1 MNFTCTVAVL
11 VCLTWLDCL
20 RCFLCAGQHD
30 REGEKT
36 RRHASITAV
45 SRPISPTHTQTSTPT
60 RAVGDA
66 IDAAA
71 AEPGQALRRAPMLM
85 KVEQDARRI
94 PLLGVLQP
102 ISPGFFWLRSFSI
115 FSRCTGGCD
124 VCVCVCDVTDLARR
138 PCHDFV

>member
-1 MNFTCTVAVL
+1 MIE
-11 VCLTWLDCL
+11 
-20 RCFLCAGQHD
+20 RG
-30 REGEKT
+30 KT

-85 KVEQDARRI
+85 KVEPDARRI
-94 PLLGVLQP
+94 PLLGVLQL
-102 ISPGFFWLRSFSI
+102 ISPGSLLASLLL
-115 FSRCTGGCD
+115 
-124 VCVCVCDVTDLARR
+124 DLLSVYGRL
-138 PCHDFV
+138 